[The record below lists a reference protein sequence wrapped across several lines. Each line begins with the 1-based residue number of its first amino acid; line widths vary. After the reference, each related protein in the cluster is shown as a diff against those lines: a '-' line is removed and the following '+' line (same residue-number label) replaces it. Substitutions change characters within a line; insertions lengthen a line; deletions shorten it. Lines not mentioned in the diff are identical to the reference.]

1 MSVPG
6 ARGAALV
13 DWTCGLSL
21 GSAGEPPHGEAES
34 AAAEAAELARMSM
47 ECRTFRPSVRRAL
60 PAQVPR
66 QVPVEGLVHGPGH
79 GSGHAPG
86 HASGHASGL
95 GSSHGTSH
103 GSVHGS
109 DPAPGHGSGNGP
121 GHVPGTGLEHVPAQ
135 RGPGQAPGAGP
146 GHLPGTSPGRLL
158 PELPGGSPH
167 HVPEL
172 PGGPPPDTTGGG
184 GESPS
189 LTAPVDRPAHA
200 PLIPHASGS
209 SHSPHAH
216 LPVPVGRLDVE
227 DLIVTTRTEYH
238 VLRFVETEFDA
249 SVFLH
254 MWLDRDAGNLAVA
267 RLRLQDVARRLVLE

>member
-1 MSVPG
+1 MPGIDVCLREVMSVPG

-66 QVPVEGLVHGPGH
+66 QAPVEGLTGQGLMDQGLVDQRAGH
-79 GSGHAPG
+79 G
-86 HASGHASGL
+86 
-95 GSSHGTSH
+95 
-103 GSVHGS
+103 
-109 DPAPGHGSGNGP
+109 
-121 GHVPGTGLEHVPAQ
+121 GLEHVPAQ
-135 RGPGQAPGAGP
+135 RGPGQAPGPATGP
-146 GHLPGTSPGRLL
+146 AASRLPGTGTGTGPAPSRL
-158 PELPGGSPH
+158 PELPAGSPH
-167 HVPEL
+167 RIPEL
-172 PGGPPPDTTGGG
+172 PGRAPKELPAGGVEPPGRPTGR
-184 GESPS
+184 P
-189 LTAPVDRPAHA
+189 TAAPAPVTPPIAASALSGHLTPSPHG
-200 PLIPHASGS
+200 PLTPHT
-209 SHSPHAH
+209 PHAH

-254 MWLDRDAGNLAVA
+254 MWLDRDEGNLAVA